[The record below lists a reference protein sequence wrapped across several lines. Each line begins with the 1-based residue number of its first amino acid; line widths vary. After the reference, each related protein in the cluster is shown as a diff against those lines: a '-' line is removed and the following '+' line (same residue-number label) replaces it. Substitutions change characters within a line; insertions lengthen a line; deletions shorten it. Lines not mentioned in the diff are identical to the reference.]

1 MGYKV
6 GDMVVY
12 PRHGAAKVEAIT
24 ARTVKGVTREY
35 LQLSVL
41 SSDGLVINVP
51 VENAKKVGVRDIV
64 GAKEVAKVFEI
75 LRTPIIEKE
84 MNWSRRYKL
93 NVEKIATGDVNKIAE
108 VVRDLAQRDVDE
120 HGLSAGEKRML
131 TKARSILTSEIALS
145 EHLDEN
151 EAQRLLDVNLGYEA
165 PRPGDED
172 HHTEAPEEAA
182 MDTLARVEAENKKSK
197 KK

>member
-1 MGYKV
+1 M
-6 GDMVVY
+6 
-12 PRHGAAKVEAIT
+12 
-24 ARTVKGVTREY
+24 
-35 LQLSVL
+35 
-41 SSDGLVINVP
+41 
-51 VENAKKVGVRDIV
+51 
-64 GAKEVAKVFEI
+64 
-75 LRTPIIEKE
+75 
-84 MNWSRRYKL
+84 
-93 NVEKIATGDVNKIAE
+93 
-108 VVRDLAQRDVDE
+108 
-120 HGLSAGEKRML
+120 
-131 TKARSILTSEIALS
+131 S